1 MSAAAL
7 SDIERELIAV
17 TDEIDWKD
25 DFLLVREID
34 ALRNIARK
42 IGAEVELTR
51 LREREG
57 SHA

>member
-1 MSAAAL
+1 MSAAVL

-51 LREREG
+51 LREREA
-57 SHA
+57 S

>member
-1 MSAAAL
+1 MSAAVL

-17 TDEIDWKD
+17 TDDIEENSDYW
-25 DFLLVREID
+25 FTHQVD

-51 LREREG
+51 LREREA
-57 SHA
+57 S

>member
-1 MSAAAL
+1 MTAAVL

-51 LREREG
+51 LRERE
-57 SHA
+57 SAA